1 MMQEIN
7 LQNAFRSIP
16 SDEGVLTMS
25 DDEYQEWL
33 CEKENARK
41 VQRKDRWDDVFED
54 DCPLCGNKGQ
64 VW

>member
-41 VQRKDRWDDVFED
+41 VQRKDR
-54 DCPLCGNKGQ
+54 
-64 VW
+64 